1 MSKVQSY
8 VNQENLQ
15 TEVAIL
21 QKKILAFKPCYARL
35 NIPALMG
42 GDESDDNNYIEVPM
56 PVHLAIT
63 YGDKVIPKGT
73 KFIVQAVAGNYND
86 IRIIG
91 YYDKP
96 KAFEFTS
103 FIKRFIDSTR
113 FVEPENPLPDDYGIF
128 QYDEI

>member
-1 MSKVQSY
+1 MSRVDSY
-8 VNQENLQ
+8 MSQENLQ

-35 NIPALMG
+35 LIPAIMG
-42 GDESDDNNYIEVPM
+42 DDESEDNYIEVPM
-56 PVHLAIT
+56 PLHLSIT

-73 KFIVQAVAGNYND
+73 KFIVQTVAGNYND

-91 YYDKP
+91 YYDEP
-96 KAFEFTS
+96 KAFNFIS
-103 FIKRFIDSTR
+103 FIKRFVGTTYGMEAES
-113 FVEPENPLPDDYGIF
+113 PLPNDYGIF